1 MRSVDNQTGQKNA
14 VDEIVDYT
22 AELPLAWQEKIL
34 WMAKGMKYTRD
45 SMDNKKNVIEKN
57 IKLDMV

>member
-1 MRSVDNQTGQKNA
+1 MMANNNQTGQKST
-14 VDEIVDYT
+14 VDEIVDYA

-45 SMDNKKNVIEKN
+45 SVDEKKNAIEKPVSC
-57 IKLDMV
+57 L